1 MVLKGGR
8 KSRHRRTKHKRHHKR
23 KHRRKTKQH
32 RRRHRMRGGSRPGI
46 SPKNGS
52 PAAPFNEKWGGPAR
66 AFPPGPMYT
75 PGVYN
80 DAKYY
85 GKLDNP
91 FLPDPTN
98 THGTGVTRKH
108 GKVGGGKRR
117 GGRKSRKGGR
127 KSRKGG
133 RKSRSAGCTGC
144 GCSMGGG
151 SRRRRRGGSR
161 RRRRGGSISQFLSGT
176 LPGFSD
182 FRDVY
187 WKGGEVLKNGYN
199 QWFGFPHVNNTS
211 AGVQPIGKSAKV
223 VRPDVVNVGTNLQ
236 TGANAASKYTN

>member
-1 MVLKGGR
+1 MVVKGGR

-23 KHRRKTKQH
+23 KHRRKTKHH

-117 GGRKSRKGGR
+117 RGGR

-161 RRRRGGSISQFLSGT
+161 KRRGGSISQFLSDT
-176 LPGFSD
+176 IPGFSD
-182 FRDVY
+182 VRDVY
-187 WKGGEVLKNGYN
+187 WKGGETLKNGYN

>member
-23 KHRRKTKQH
+23 KHKRRTKH
-32 RRRHRMRGGSRPGI
+32 RRHRTKGGGRPGI
-46 SPKNGS
+46 APLNGS

-98 THGTGVTRKH
+98 THGTGVTLKH
-108 GKVGGGKRR
+108 GRVGGGKRRRR

-127 KSRKGG
+127 MLRILLTK
-133 RKSRSAGCTGC
+133 
-144 GCSMGGG
+144 
-151 SRRRRRGGSR
+151 
-161 RRRRGGSISQFLSGT
+161 I
-176 LPGFSD
+176 
-182 FRDVY
+182 
-187 WKGGEVLKNGYN
+187 
-199 QWFGFPHVNNTS
+199 
-211 AGVQPIGKSAKV
+211 
-223 VRPDVVNVGTNLQ
+223 
-236 TGANAASKYTN
+236 

>member
-1 MVLKGGR
+1 MVIKGGR

-117 GGRKSRKGGR
+117 RGGR

-144 GCSMGGG
+144 GSKSGG

-161 RRRRGGSISQFLSGT
+161 KRRGGSIAQFLSDSV
-176 LPGFSD
+176 PGFSD
-182 FRDVY
+182 VRDVY

-211 AGVQPIGKSAKV
+211 ADVQPIGKSAKV

>member
-1 MVLKGGR
+1 
-8 KSRHRRTKHKRHHKR
+8 
-23 KHRRKTKQH
+23 
-32 RRRHRMRGGSRPGI
+32 MRGGNRPGI

-117 GGRKSRKGGR
+117 RGGR

-161 RRRRGGSISQFLSGT
+161 KRRGGSISQFLSDT
-176 LPGFSD
+176 VPGFSD
-182 FRDVY
+182 VRDVY

-199 QWFGFPHVNNTS
+199 QWFGFPDVNNTS

-223 VRPDVVNVGTNLQ
+223 VRPDVVNIGTNLQ

>member
-1 MVLKGGR
+1 
-8 KSRHRRTKHKRHHKR
+8 
-23 KHRRKTKQH
+23 
-32 RRRHRMRGGSRPGI
+32 MRGGSRPGI

-117 GGRKSRKGGR
+117 RGGR

-161 RRRRGGSISQFLSGT
+161 KRRGGSISQFLSDT
-176 LPGFSD
+176 IPGFSD
-182 FRDVY
+182 VRDVY
-187 WKGGEVLKNGYN
+187 WKGGETLKNGYN

>member
-1 MVLKGGR
+1 MVIKGGR
-8 KSRHRRTKHKRHHKR
+8 KSRHRRTKHKRHHKK

-117 GGRKSRKGGR
+117 RGGR

-144 GCSMGGG
+144 GCSMSGG

-161 RRRRGGSISQFLSGT
+161 KRRGGSIAQFLSDT
-176 LPGFSD
+176 VPGFSD
-182 FRDVY
+182 VRDVY
-187 WKGGEVLKNGYN
+187 WKGGETLKNGYN

>member
-1 MVLKGGR
+1 MVIKGGR
-8 KSRHRRTKHKRHHKR
+8 KSRHRRTKHKRHHKK
-23 KHRRKTKQH
+23 KHRRKTKHH
-32 RRRHRMRGGSRPGI
+32 RRRHRMKGGSRPGI
-46 SPKNGS
+46 APKGGS

-98 THGTGVTRKH
+98 THGTGVTLKH
-108 GKVGGGKRR
+108 GKVGGGKRRRR

-133 RKSRSAGCTGC
+133 RKT
-144 GCSMGGG
+144 
-151 SRRRRRGGSR
+151 RRGGSNGCGCGRVGGGR
-161 RRRRGGSISQFLSGT
+161 RRRRGGSISQFLSNT
-176 LPGFSD
+176 IPGFSD
-182 FRDVY
+182 VRDVY

-211 AGVQPIGKSAKV
+211 AGVQPIGKAAKV

-236 TGANAASKYTN
+236 TGADSASKYTN

>member
-1 MVLKGGR
+1 
-8 KSRHRRTKHKRHHKR
+8 
-23 KHRRKTKQH
+23 
-32 RRRHRMRGGSRPGI
+32 
-46 SPKNGS
+46 
-52 PAAPFNEKWGGPAR
+52 
-66 AFPPGPMYT
+66 MYT

-117 GGRKSRKGGR
+117 RGGRKSRKGGR

-133 RKSRSAGCTGC
+133 RKT
-144 GCSMGGG
+144 
-151 SRRRRRGGSR
+151 RRGGHCGCDRVGGGR
-161 RRRRGGSISQFLSGT
+161 RRVGGGRKRRGGSISQFLSDT
-176 LPGFSD
+176 VPGFSD
-182 FRDVY
+182 VRDVY
-187 WKGGEVLKNGYN
+187 WKGSEVLKNGYN

-236 TGANAASKYTN
+236 TGASSASKYTDQM